1 MAFCYIARSD
11 PLTISTQRL
20 RPSFYQL
27 RSRASLTFTCPWCNR
42 STHSFNSHV
51 PRATRSRVDTPP
63 AGLPKTWF
71 VPLSRPVS
79 LMAARGG
86 VVPFTLCRPSSWRG
100 ARPLCVSVVHG
111 VHGNNNGGAWRPAV
125 RVRPCGRFRR
135 RVARGVALSRVSV
148 AFPAVSRVRPS
159 LCPAACPL
167 CRINGISGAS
177 VDVWRRGANGG
188 GVLPWRVAFRVTDN
202 DGGGRVRRCRVPCP
216 FLNRR
221 RGGVSSTGVRCYV
234 STWTATR
241 RTNGGARGVVR
252 CQLSDCQ

>member
-1 MAFCYIARSD
+1 
-11 PLTISTQRL
+11 
-20 RPSFYQL
+20 
-27 RSRASLTFTCPWCNR
+27 
-42 STHSFNSHV
+42 
-51 PRATRSRVDTPP
+51 
-63 AGLPKTWF
+63 
-71 VPLSRPVS
+71 
-79 LMAARGG
+79 MAARGG

-125 RVRPCGRFRR
+125 RVRPCGRVRR

-188 GVLPWRVAFRVTDN
+188 GVVPWRVAFRVTDN
-202 DGGGRVRRCRVPCP
+202 DGGGRVRRCRVSRP
-216 FLNRR
+216 FLKQAARR
-221 RGGVSSTGVRCYV
+221 RVLKQAYV
-234 STWTATR
+234 VTFQR
-241 RTNGGARGVVR
+241 GRPHGARMAARVALSVVS
-252 CQLSDCQ
+252 CQFVNER